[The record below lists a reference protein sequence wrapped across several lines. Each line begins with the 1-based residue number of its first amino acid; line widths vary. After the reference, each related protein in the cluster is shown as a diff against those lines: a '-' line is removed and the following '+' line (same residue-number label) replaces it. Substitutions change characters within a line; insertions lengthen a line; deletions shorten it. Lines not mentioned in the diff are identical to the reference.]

1 MVSGNVVGLLP
12 CWSVILGARA
22 SAQRAAYAAAGRL
35 PVAIA
40 VVVVAG
46 RCRMHARRHTA
57 QS

>member
-12 CWSVILGARA
+12 CWSVILGA

-35 PVAIA
+35 PVAMA